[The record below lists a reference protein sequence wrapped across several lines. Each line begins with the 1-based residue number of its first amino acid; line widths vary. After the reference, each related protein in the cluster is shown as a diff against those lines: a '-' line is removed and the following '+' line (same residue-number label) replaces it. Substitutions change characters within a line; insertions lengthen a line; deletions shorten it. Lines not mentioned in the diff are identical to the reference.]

1 MKFIST
7 SNIFQKISFCHKQSV
22 SQDFKNTCV
31 KDKYP
36 NFYASRLKYS
46 ASLKPYSYT
55 NYIKLPIV
63 SRRAIYTSAMSQK
76 MVGRI
81 FLGHFDDDHHDV
93 FFGKLPVVPGQRDV
107 IISLF

>member
-1 MKFIST
+1 MMFIST
-7 SNIFQKISFCHKQSV
+7 SNIFQRISFCHKQSV

-46 ASLKPYSYT
+46 ASLKPYT
-55 NYIKLPIV
+55 NYIKFPIV

-76 MVGRI
+76 MVGL
-81 FLGHFDDDHHDV
+81 FFFGHFDDYHHDV
-93 FFGKLPVVPGQRDV
+93 FFGKLSVVPGQRDV